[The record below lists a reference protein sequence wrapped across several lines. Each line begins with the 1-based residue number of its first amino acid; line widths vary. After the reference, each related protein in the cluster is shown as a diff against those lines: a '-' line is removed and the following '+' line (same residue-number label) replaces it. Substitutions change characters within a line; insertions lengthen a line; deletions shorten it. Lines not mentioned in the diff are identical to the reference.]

1 MPRSGKKLSAA
12 FVKTV
17 SEPGKYYD
25 QHGLILRVLPN
36 GGRQWVQRLVIHGK
50 RRELGLRTYPLVSLA
65 EARQQAFENRKLA
78 RGRRR
83 PAGRQA

>member
-36 GGRQWVQRLVIHGK
+36 GGRQLTR
-50 RRELGLRTYPLVSLA
+50 P
-65 EARQQAFENRKLA
+65 
-78 RGRRR
+78 RG
-83 PAGRQA
+83 